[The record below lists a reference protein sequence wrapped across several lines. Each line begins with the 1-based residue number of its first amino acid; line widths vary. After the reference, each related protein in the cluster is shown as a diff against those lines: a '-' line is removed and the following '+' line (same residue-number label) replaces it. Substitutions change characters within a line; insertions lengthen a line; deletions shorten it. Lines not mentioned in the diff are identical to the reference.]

1 MKERSPKEEMITVKN
16 IDYYDKPE
24 FWPFMPKEMFDILE
38 LAELKGLFRGELIVA
53 EVPKRLFDKMMSD
66 YNAAKR

>member
-1 MKERSPKEEMITVKN
+1 MKEEMITIN
-16 IDYYDKPE
+16 NADFYAKPE

-38 LAELKGLFRGELIVA
+38 LAELKGSFRGELIVA
-53 EVPKRLFDKMMSD
+53 EVPKRLFDNMMSK

>member
-1 MKERSPKEEMITVKN
+1 MKERSPKEEMITIRN
-16 IDYYDKPE
+16 IDYYNKPE
-24 FWPFMPKEMFDILE
+24 FYPFMPREIFNILE
-38 LAELKGLFRGELIVA
+38 LAELKGAFRGELIVA

>member
-1 MKERSPKEEMITVKN
+1 MITIN
-16 IDYYDKPE
+16 NADFYAKPE

-38 LAELKGLFRGELIVA
+38 LAELKGSFRGELIVA
-53 EVPKRLFDKMMSD
+53 EVPKRLFDNMMSK

>member
-1 MKERSPKEEMITVKN
+1 MKEEMITINN

-38 LAELKGLFRGELIVA
+38 LAELKGSFRGELIVA